1 MISFK
6 KSLMG
11 TTPGHCNCVSD
22 SNVVFYSLMFH
33 LGGVMQQISL
43 CKLQQV
49 KQKFICELRNLHF
62 CYGWVEPGFYMSV
75 RSTYVKAILPLV
87 CSLWSSLLWE
97 CRFAP
102 CCVGLTE
109 ANGNSVLE
117 QLCSW
122 LAVIC
127 DWFFRYAIC
136 SLLTVWFGSCTL
148 PPVSSY
154 TVSS

>member
-1 MISFK
+1 
-6 KSLMG
+6 MG
-11 TTPGHCNCVSD
+11 TTPGRCNCVSD
-22 SNVVFYSLMFH
+22 SEVVFYSLMFH
-33 LGGVMQQISL
+33 LGSVMQQISL

-49 KQKFICELRNLHF
+49 KLCWSSAVNSLIWFF

-87 CSLWSSLLWE
+87 CLLWSSLLWE
-97 CRFAP
+97 CRFVP

-109 ANGNSVLE
+109 ASDNSVLE
-117 QLCSW
+117 QLCSL

-136 SLLTVWFGSCTL
+136 SLLTVWPGSCTL
-148 PPVSSY
+148 PPVSCSY